1 MRLPILL
8 LCATG
13 NLSAL
18 TIQIDYSLDDNNFFA
33 SQESRDAIEAVA
45 KFYGD
50 LIQDNLLRID
60 PSEFSQASWTARP
73 RHPATNQI
81 EEMPDL
87 VVPEDTI
94 IVFVGSRVLS
104 GNTRGIAGP

>member
-50 LIQDNLLRID
+50 Y
-60 PSEFSQASWTARP
+60 
-73 RHPATNQI
+73 
-81 EEMPDL
+81 
-87 VVPEDTI
+87 
-94 IVFVGSRVLS
+94 
-104 GNTRGIAGP
+104 